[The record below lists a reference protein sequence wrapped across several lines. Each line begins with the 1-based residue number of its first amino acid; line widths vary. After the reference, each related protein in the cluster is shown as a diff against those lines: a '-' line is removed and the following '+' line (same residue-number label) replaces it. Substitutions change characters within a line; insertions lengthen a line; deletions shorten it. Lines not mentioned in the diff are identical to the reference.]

1 MITNTTRTVNAV
13 LFNLKERKR
22 EFMSDI
28 LNKLPEENEDQ
39 YIWKVGQA
47 KDAGLI
53 DSTWEDLTPR
63 LNTELGIEET
73 EWRGSS
79 AFRKAYRWM
88 QRAYDNVFRRN
99 GFIGTQ
105 GDELDIKKR
114 ELEKEK
120 VKLRT
125 EKLEYNRWLR
135 EEARDELICEKI
147 CNEIREN
154 NSLIAPQPIVVD
166 KASRSAVLA
175 FGDEHYAAEFTI
187 YGLYGEVIN
196 SYSPEIFEQRMWD
209 LFHQVID
216 IIQKEELTTLYVF
229 ALGDFTDG
237 ILRCSQLM
245 KLRYGV
251 VEGTVKYANFIA
263 NWLNELSKYVKVKY
277 QMVYGNHSELRM
289 LGQPKGTFK
298 EENTGM
304 FVREMIKTYLDKNPN
319 FEMIINP
326 TGLIFDNI
334 EGLNVLGIHGEVKNM
349 ENAIKDF
356 SNTYNT
362 NISILIGG
370 HMHHYK
376 AETVGVNKDVI
387 NVPSIIGIDD
397 YSMSLNKT
405 SNPGAV
411 LFCIEENKGVTLEYK
426 IKL

>member
-1 MITNTTRTVNAV
+1 MN
-13 LFNLKERKR
+13 
-22 EFMSDI
+22 DI
-28 LNKLPEENEDQ
+28 LKKLPEENEDQ

-47 KDAGLI
+47 KDANLI
-53 DSTWEDLTPR
+53 DSTWEELTPR

-88 QRAYDNVFRRN
+88 QRAYDNVFRQN
-99 GFIGTQ
+99 GFIGVQ
-105 GDELDIKKR
+105 GDELDMKKHA
-114 ELEKEK
+114 LEKEK
-120 VKLRT
+120 IKVQT
-125 EKLEYNRWLR
+125 EKLELRKWRR
-135 EEARDELICEKI
+135 EEARDELLCERICSAV
-147 CNEIREN
+147 RE
-154 NSLIAPQPIVVD
+154 SSVLIEPEPIVVD
-166 KASRSAVLA
+166 KTSKSAILA
-175 FGDEHYAAEFTI
+175 FGDEHYATEFTI
-187 YGLYGEVIN
+187 YGLYGEIIN

-209 LFHQVID
+209 LFYQTID
-216 IIQKEELTTLYVF
+216 IIQKEDITTLHVF

-263 NWLNELSKYVKVKY
+263 NWLNELTKYVKVKY

-304 FVREMIKTYLDKNPN
+304 FVREMIKTYLANNPN

-334 EGLNVLGIHGEVKNM
+334 EGFNVLGIHGEVKNM

-376 AETVGVNKDVI
+376 AEAVGINKDVI

>member
-1 MITNTTRTVNAV
+1 MDDV
-13 LFNLKERKR
+13 LK
-22 EFMSDI
+22 
-28 LNKLPEENEDQ
+28 KLPEENDDQ

-47 KDAGLI
+47 KDTGVLT
-53 DSTWEDLTPR
+53 STWEELAPR
-63 LNTELGIEET
+63 LNAELGIEET

-88 QRAYDNVFRRN
+88 QRAYDNVFRQS
-99 GFIGTQ
+99 GFVDGQ
-105 GDELDIKKR
+105 SDDLDAKSR
-114 ELEKEK
+114 ELKKTLVK
-120 VKLRT
+120 VQT
-125 EKLEYNRWLR
+125 EKLEYNRWIR

-147 CNEIREN
+147 CEAIKA
-154 NSLIAPQPIVVD
+154 NSSIIAPDPLATSEV
-166 KASRSAVLA
+166 SRSAVLA

-187 YGLYGEVIN
+187 YGLYGEIIN

-209 LFHQVID
+209 LFHQVVD
-216 IIQKEELTTLYVF
+216 IVKKEGLTTLYVF

-263 NWLNELSKYVKVKY
+263 NWLNELTKYVKVKY

-298 EENTGM
+298 AENTGM
-304 FVREMIKTYLDKNPN
+304 FVREMIKTYLENNPN
-319 FEMIINP
+319 FEMTINP

-334 EGLNVLGIHGEVKNM
+334 EGFNVLGIHGEVKNM
-349 ENAIKDF
+349 ERAIKDF

-362 NISILIGG
+362 NIQVLLGG

-387 NVPSIIGIDD
+387 NVPSIIGVDD

-411 LFCIEENKGVTLEYK
+411 LFCVDENKGVTLEYK

>member
-1 MITNTTRTVNAV
+1 MN
-13 LFNLKERKR
+13 
-22 EFMSDI
+22 DI
-28 LNKLPEENEDQ
+28 LKKRADENEAQ
-39 YIWKVGQA
+39 YIFRIGQA
-47 KDAGLI
+47 KASNAI
-53 DSTWEDLTPR
+53 EERWEDINPII
-63 LNTELGIEET
+63 NAELGLT
-73 EWRGSS
+73 EDEWKDVSVY
-79 AFRKAYRWM
+79 RKRYRLYEDAW
-88 QRAYDNVFRRN
+88 NNIFSKN
-99 GFIGTQ
+99 GFTEQ
-105 GDELDIKKR
+105 QTNEYESQRR
-114 ELEKEK
+114 ELEKERT
-120 VKLRT
+120 KLRT

-147 CNEIREN
+147 CSAVRASS
-154 NSLIAPQPIVVD
+154 SLVAPRPIIIN
-166 KASRSAVLA
+166 KSSKSAVLA
-175 FGDEHYAAEFTI
+175 FGDEHYSAEFTI

-209 LFHQVID
+209 LFYQTVD
-216 IIQKEELTTLYVF
+216 IIQKENITTLHVF

-237 ILRCSQLM
+237 ILRCGQLM

-263 NWLNELSKYVKVKY
+263 NWLNELTKYVKVKY

-304 FVREMIKTYLDKNPN
+304 FVREMIKTYLENNPN

-405 SNPGAV
+405 SNSGAV

>member
-1 MITNTTRTVNAV
+1 MN
-13 LFNLKERKR
+13 
-22 EFMSDI
+22 DI
-28 LNKLPEENEDQ
+28 LKKLPEENEDQ

-47 KDAGLI
+47 KDANLL
-53 DSTWEDLTPR
+53 DSTWEELTPR
-63 LNTELGIEET
+63 LNAELGIEET

-88 QRAYDNVFRRN
+88 QRAYDNVFRQN
-99 GFIGTQ
+99 GFIGVQ

-114 ELEKEK
+114 ELEKAK
-120 VKLRT
+120 VKLQT

-147 CNEIREN
+147 CNEIRVTH
-154 NSLIAPQPIVVD
+154 SLITPEPIIID
-166 KASRSAVLA
+166 KANRSAILA

-187 YGLYGEVIN
+187 YGLYGEIIN

-209 LFHQVID
+209 LFHQTVD
-216 IIQKEELTTLYVF
+216 IIQKESLTTLYVF

-263 NWLNELSKYVKVKY
+263 NWLNKLSKYVKVKY

-304 FVREMIKTYLDKNPN
+304 FVREMIKTYLENNPN

-334 EGLNVLGIHGEVKNM
+334 EGFNVLGIHGEVRNM

-411 LFCIEENKGVTLEYK
+411 LFCIEKDKGVTLEYK

>member
-1 MITNTTRTVNAV
+1 
-13 LFNLKERKR
+13 
-22 EFMSDI
+22 
-28 LNKLPEENEDQ
+28 
-39 YIWKVGQA
+39 
-47 KDAGLI
+47 
-53 DSTWEDLTPR
+53 
-63 LNTELGIEET
+63 
-73 EWRGSS
+73 
-79 AFRKAYRWM
+79 M
-88 QRAYDNVFRRN
+88 Q
-99 GFIGTQ
+99 
-105 GDELDIKKR
+105 KR
-114 ELEKEK
+114 ELEKAK
-120 VKLRT
+120 IKLQT

-147 CNEIREN
+147 CNAIKN
-154 NSLIAPQPIVVD
+154 NSSLVMPEPVVID
-166 KASRSAVLA
+166 RVNRTAVLA
-175 FGDEHYAAEFTI
+175 FGDEHFSTEFTI
-187 YGLYGEVIN
+187 YGLYGEIIN
-196 SYSPEIFEQRMWD
+196 SYSPEIFEQRMWN
-209 LFHQVID
+209 LFYQTID
-216 IIQKEELTTLYVF
+216 IIKKEGLTTLYVF

-237 ILRCSQLM
+237 ILRCGQLM

-263 NWLNELSKYVKVKY
+263 NWLNELTKYVKVKY

-304 FVREMIKTYLDKNPN
+304 FVREMIKTYLENNPN

-334 EGLNVLGIHGEVKNM
+334 EGFNILGIHGEVRNM

-362 NISILIGG
+362 NIQILIGG

-376 AETVGVNKDVI
+376 AETVGVNKEVI

>member
-1 MITNTTRTVNAV
+1 M
-13 LFNLKERKR
+13 E
-22 EFMSDI
+22 DI
-28 LNKLPEENEDQ
+28 LKRLSEENESQ
-39 YIWKVGQA
+39 YIWRIGQA

-53 DSTWEDLTPR
+53 DSTWEELAPR
-63 LNTELGIEET
+63 LNSELGLDET
-73 EWRGSS
+73 EWRGES
-79 AFRKAYRWM
+79 AFRKKYRVM
-88 QRAYDNVFRRN
+88 QQSYDDVFSKLQFSTSR
-99 GFIGTQ
+99 
-105 GDELDIKKR
+105 LSDIEKQTR

-120 VKLRT
+120 IKLQT

-147 CNEIREN
+147 CSAIRESN
-154 NSLIAPQPIVVD
+154 ALIHPEPLVINKSD
-166 KASRSAVLA
+166 RSAILA
-175 FGDEHYAAEFTI
+175 FGDEHYATEFTV
-187 YGLYGEVIN
+187 YGLHGEIIN
-196 SYSPEIFEQRMWD
+196 AYSPEIFEQRMWE
-209 LFHQVID
+209 LFYKVID
-216 IIQKEELTTLYVF
+216 IVHKEDLNTLHIF

-251 VEGTVKYANFIA
+251 VEGTVKYANFIS
-263 NWLNELSKYVKVKY
+263 NWLNELSKYVKIKY

-304 FVREMIKTYLDKNPN
+304 FVREMIKARLENNPN
-319 FEMIINP
+319 FEMVINP

-334 EGLNVLGIHGEVKNM
+334 EGFNTLAIHGEVRNM
-349 ENAIKDF
+349 ESAIKDF

-362 NISILIGG
+362 DIRILIGG

-376 AETVGVNKDVI
+376 AETVGVNREVI

-405 SNPGAV
+405 SNPGAT
-411 LFCIEENKGVTLEYK
+411 LLIIDKDAGVSVEYK

>member
-1 MITNTTRTVNAV
+1 MN
-13 LFNLKERKR
+13 
-22 EFMSDI
+22 DI
-28 LNKLPEENEDQ
+28 LKKLPEENEDQ

-47 KDAGLI
+47 KDANLI
-53 DSTWEDLTPR
+53 DSTWEELTPR
-63 LNTELGIEET
+63 LNAELGIEET

-99 GFIGTQ
+99 GFIGVQ
-105 GDELDIKKR
+105 GDELDVKKR
-114 ELEKEK
+114 ELEKAK
-120 VKLRT
+120 IKLQT
-125 EKLEYNRWLR
+125 EKLEYNKWLR

-147 CNEIREN
+147 CNEIR
-154 NSLIAPQPIVVD
+154 LTHKLDAPKPIVVD
-166 KASRSAVLA
+166 KSNRSAILA

-187 YGLYGEVIN
+187 YGLYGEIIN

-209 LFHQVID
+209 LFYQVID

-263 NWLNELSKYVKVKY
+263 HWLNELSKYVKVKY

-298 EENTGM
+298 EENTGL
-304 FVREMIKTYLDKNPN
+304 FVREMISAYLEKNPN
-319 FEMIINP
+319 FEMIVNP
-326 TGLIFDNI
+326 TGLIFDTI
-334 EGLNVLGIHGEVKNM
+334 EGFNILGIHGEVRNM

-362 NISILIGG
+362 NIQILIGG

-387 NVPSIIGIDD
+387 NVPSIIGIDS

>member
-1 MITNTTRTVNAV
+1 MN
-13 LFNLKERKR
+13 
-22 EFMSDI
+22 DI
-28 LNKLPEENEDQ
+28 LKKLPEENEAQ
-39 YIWKVGQA
+39 YIFRLGQL
-47 KDAGLI
+47 KDSGI
-53 DSTWEDLTPR
+53 ITDTWENINPTINR
-63 LNTELGIEET
+63 ELNIEE
-73 EWRGSS
+73 ENWRDESS
-79 AFRKAYRWM
+79 FRKRYRNYLDAYE
-88 QRAYDNVFRRN
+88 QIFSKEQFTDKQVSEYAD
-99 GFIGTQ
+99 Q
-105 GDELDIKKR
+105 KR
-114 ELEKEK
+114 ELQ
-120 VKLRT
+120 KLKTQIQT

-135 EEARDELICEKI
+135 EEARDELITERI
-147 CNEIREN
+147 CSEIRAN
-154 NSLIAPQPIVVD
+154 NSLAAPKPIVID
-166 KASRSAVLA
+166 KANRSAVLA

-187 YGLYGEVIN
+187 YGLYGEMIN
-196 SYSPEIFEQRMWD
+196 SYNPEIFEQRMWD

-216 IIQKEELTTLYVF
+216 IVQKEELTTLYVF

-237 ILRCSQLM
+237 ILRCAQLM

-251 VEGTVKYANFIA
+251 IESTVKYANFIA
-263 NWLNELSKYVKVKY
+263 HWLNELTKYVKVKY

-298 EENTGM
+298 DENTGM
-304 FVREMIKTYLDKNPN
+304 FVREMIKTYLEKNPN

-362 NISILIGG
+362 NIQILLGG

>member
-1 MITNTTRTVNAV
+1 MN
-13 LFNLKERKR
+13 
-22 EFMSDI
+22 DI
-28 LNKLPEENEDQ
+28 LKKLPDENEDQ

-53 DSTWEDLTPR
+53 DATWEELTPR

-88 QRAYDNVFRRN
+88 QRAYDNVFRQN
-99 GFIGTQ
+99 GFIGVQ
-105 GDELDIKKR
+105 GDELDVKKR

-120 VKLRT
+120 IKLQT

-147 CNEIREN
+147 CNEIRAN
-154 NSLIAPQPIVVD
+154 SSLITPKPIVVD

-187 YGLYGEVIN
+187 CGLYGEIIN

-209 LFHQVID
+209 LFYQVVD

-263 NWLNELSKYVKVKY
+263 NWLNELTKYVNVKY

-304 FVREMIKTYLDKNPN
+304 FVREMIKAYLENNPN

-334 EGLNVLGIHGEVKNM
+334 EGLNLLGIHGEVKNM
-349 ENAIKDF
+349 ESAIKDF

-362 NISILIGG
+362 NIQILLGG

>member
-1 MITNTTRTVNAV
+1 MN
-13 LFNLKERKR
+13 E
-22 EFMSDI
+22 I
-28 LNKLPEENEDQ
+28 LSKLPEENEDQ
-39 YIWKVGQA
+39 YIWRVGQA

-53 DSTWEDLTPR
+53 AFTWEELAPR

-88 QRAYDNVFRRN
+88 QRAYDNVFRQN
-99 GFIGTQ
+99 GFIGTY
-105 GDELDIKKR
+105 GDELDIKMNQ
-114 ELEKEK
+114 LEKEK
-120 VKLRT
+120 IKIQT
-125 EKLEYNRWLR
+125 EKLELQRWRR
-135 EEARDELICEKI
+135 EVARDELICEKI
-147 CNEIREN
+147 CNEVRAN
-154 NSLIAPQPIVVD
+154 NTIVAPQPIVVD
-166 KASRSAVLA
+166 KAGRSAILA
-175 FGDEHYAAEFTI
+175 FGDEHYATEFTI
-187 YGLYGEVIN
+187 YGLYGEIIN

-209 LFHQVID
+209 LFYKTID
-216 IIQKEELTTLYVF
+216 IVEKENLTTLHVF

-263 NWLNELSKYVKVKY
+263 NWLNELTKYVKVKY

-298 EENTGM
+298 EDNTGM
-304 FVREMIKTYLDKNPN
+304 FVREMIRTYLEHNPN
-319 FEMIINP
+319 FELIINP

-334 EGLNVLGIHGEVKNM
+334 EGFNVLGIHGEVRNM
-349 ENAIKDF
+349 ESAIKDF

-362 NISILIGG
+362 NIQILLGG

-411 LFCIEENKGVTLEYK
+411 LFFIEENKGVNLEYK

>member
-1 MITNTTRTVNAV
+1 MVNDILRKISGETEEECLFRIGSAKRDGLLDATWVEIADFMNITFRACEEEYFCESAYRKKYKNYIDAKTMFAKQEAANDGTTDELAAKLREIN
-13 LFNLKERKR
+13 KERA
-22 EFMSDI
+22 
-28 LNKLPEENEDQ
+28 KLQ
-39 YIWKVGQA
+39 
-47 KDAGLI
+47 
-53 DSTWEDLTPR
+53 
-63 LNTELGIEET
+63 
-73 EWRGSS
+73 
-79 AFRKAYRWM
+79 
-88 QRAYDNVFRRN
+88 
-99 GFIGTQ
+99 
-105 GDELDIKKR
+105 
-114 ELEKEK
+114 
-120 VKLRT
+120 T
-125 EKLEYNRWLR
+125 EKLEYNKWLR

-147 CNEIREN
+147 CSEIRKVRNLDIPE
-154 NSLIAPQPIVVD
+154 PIIVD
-166 KASRSAVLA
+166 KSHRSAVLA

-187 YGLYGEVIN
+187 YGLHGEIIN
-196 SYSPEIFEQRMWD
+196 SYSPEVFEQRMWD
-209 LFHQVID
+209 LFYRTVD
-216 IIQKEELTTLYVF
+216 IIQKERLTTLYVF

-237 ILRCSQLM
+237 ILRCGQLM

-263 NWLNELSKYVKVKY
+263 NWLNELSKHVKVKY

-298 EENTGM
+298 DENTGM
-304 FVREMIKTYLDKNPN
+304 FVREMIKTYLENNPN

-334 EGLNVLGIHGEVKNM
+334 EGLNVLGIHGEVRNM

-362 NISILIGG
+362 NIQILIGG

-376 AETVGVNKDVI
+376 AEAVGVNKDVI
-387 NVPSIIGIDD
+387 NVPSVIGADS

-411 LFCIEENKGVTLEYK
+411 LFFIEENKGVTLEYK

>member
-1 MITNTTRTVNAV
+1 MNDILRRLDGETENQTLWRVGRAKANGLLGDATWVEIADF
-13 LFNLKERKR
+13 FNKEFREDETQYYDSSAYRKR
-22 EFMSDI
+22 YKNFSD
-28 LNKLPEENEDQ
+28 
-39 YIWKVGQA
+39 
-47 KDAGLI
+47 
-53 DSTWEDLTPR
+53 
-63 LNTELGIEET
+63 
-73 EWRGSS
+73 
-79 AFRKAYRWM
+79 
-88 QRAYDNVFRRN
+88 AYD
-99 GFIGTQ
+99 
-105 GDELDIKKR
+105 ELFSKENFSNEEMMTIVEHKR
-114 ELEKEK
+114 ELEKAAI
-120 VKLRT
+120 KLRT

-135 EEARDELICEKI
+135 EEARDELICDKI
-147 CNEIREN
+147 CHAIKEARSIDIPEP
-154 NSLIAPQPIVVD
+154 LVVD
-166 KASRSAVLA
+166 KANRSAVLA
-175 FGDEHYAAEFTI
+175 FGDEHYAAEFNI
-187 YGLYGEVIN
+187 YGLYGEIIN

-209 LFHQVID
+209 LFYQVVD

-263 NWLNELSKYVKVKY
+263 HWLNELTKYVNVKY

-304 FVREMIKTYLDKNPN
+304 FVREMIKTYLYGNPN
-319 FEMIINP
+319 FEMIVNP

-334 EGLNVLGIHGEVKNM
+334 EGFNVLGIHGEVKNM

-362 NISILIGG
+362 NIQILLGG

-376 AETVGVNKDVI
+376 AETVGINKDVI

>member
-1 MITNTTRTVNAV
+1 MEEI
-13 LFNLKERKR
+13 LK
-22 EFMSDI
+22 
-28 LNKLPEENEDQ
+28 KLPQENEAQ
-39 YIWKVGQA
+39 YIFRIGQA

-53 DSTWEDLTPR
+53 TVTWGELAPI
-63 LNTELGIEET
+63 LNVELDIDDVEA
-73 EWRGSS
+73 RGES
-79 AFRKAYRWM
+79 AFRKKYRVM
-88 QRAYDNVFRRN
+88 QQAWDDVFSKSQFSESRL
-99 GFIGTQ
+99 
-105 GDELDIKKR
+105 DEIEERKR
-114 ELEKEK
+114 ELQKEK
-120 VKLRT
+120 IKVQT

-147 CNEIREN
+147 CNEIRVN
-154 NSLIAPQPIVVD
+154 NSIVSPQPLIID
-166 KASRSAVLA
+166 EASRSAVLA
-175 FGDEHYAAEFTI
+175 FGDEHFSTEFTI
-187 YGLYGEVIN
+187 YGLYGEIIN
-196 SYSPEIFEQRMWD
+196 SYSPEIFEQRMWN
-209 LFHQVID
+209 LFYQTID
-216 IIQKEELTTLYVF
+216 IIKKEGLTTLYVF

-237 ILRCSQLM
+237 ILRCGQLM

-251 VEGTVKYANFIA
+251 VEGTVKYANFIS
-263 NWLNELSKYVKVKY
+263 NWLNELTKYVKVKY

-304 FVREMIKTYLDKNPN
+304 FVREMIKTYLENNPN

-334 EGLNVLGIHGEVKNM
+334 EGFNVLGIHGEVKNM

-362 NISILIGG
+362 NIQILIGG

-376 AETVGVNKDVI
+376 AETVGVNKEVI

-397 YSMSLNKT
+397 YSMSLNKI

-411 LFCIEENKGVTLEYK
+411 LFFVEENKGVTLEYK
-426 IKL
+426 IKI

>member
-1 MITNTTRTVNAV
+1 MEEI
-13 LFNLKERKR
+13 LK
-22 EFMSDI
+22 
-28 LNKLPEENEDQ
+28 KLPQENEAQ
-39 YIWKVGQA
+39 YIFRIGQA

-53 DSTWEDLTPR
+53 TSTWGELAPI
-63 LNTELGIEET
+63 LNVELDIDDVEA
-73 EWRGSS
+73 RGES
-79 AFRKAYRWM
+79 AFRKKYRVM
-88 QRAYDNVFRRN
+88 QQAWDDVFSKSQFSESRL
-99 GFIGTQ
+99 
-105 GDELDIKKR
+105 DEIEEQKR
-114 ELEKEK
+114 ELQKEK
-120 VKLRT
+120 IKVQT

-147 CNEIREN
+147 CNEIRVN
-154 NSLIAPQPIVVD
+154 NSIVSPQPLIID
-166 KASRSAVLA
+166 EASRSAVLA
-175 FGDEHYAAEFTI
+175 FGDEHFSTEFTI
-187 YGLYGEVIN
+187 YGLYGEIIN
-196 SYSPEIFEQRMWD
+196 SYSPEIFEQRMWN
-209 LFHQVID
+209 LFYQTID
-216 IIQKEELTTLYVF
+216 IIKKEGLTTLYVF

-237 ILRCSQLM
+237 ILRCGQLM

-251 VEGTVKYANFIA
+251 VEGTVKYANFIS
-263 NWLNELSKYVKVKY
+263 NWLNELTKYVKVKY

-304 FVREMIKTYLDKNPN
+304 FVREMIKTYLENNPN

-334 EGLNVLGIHGEVKNM
+334 EGFNVLGIHGEVKNM

-362 NISILIGG
+362 NIQILIGG

-376 AETVGVNKDVI
+376 AETVGVNKEVI

-397 YSMSLNKT
+397 YSMSLNKI

-411 LFCIEENKGVTLEYK
+411 LFFVEENKGVTLEYK
-426 IKL
+426 IKI